1 MKQARAIL
9 TGIVVFALGITL
21 GGCGRS
27 VPRIISV
34 DGVQLT
40 PGQVHKLDQRYCG
53 YFPDG
58 NYIVDSRT
66 GQWSIE
72 ISPDPSTKD
81 MYAEVASEAE
91 PKMVKSIAPLEDHC
105 KIVEAQRRRESLP
118 ERGLVFPS
126 ALSY

>member
-1 MKQARAIL
+1 MTHARAIL
-9 TGIVVFALGITL
+9 TGLVVFALGITL
-21 GGCGRS
+21 VGCGRS

-34 DGVQLT
+34 DSVQLT
-40 PGQVHKLDQRYCG
+40 PGQIHKLDQRYCG

-72 ISPDPSTKD
+72 ISPDPSKKD
-81 MYAEVASEAE
+81 IYSQAASKAG

-105 KIVEAQRRRESLP
+105 KIVEAQRPRDILS

-126 ALSY
+126 TLSD

>member
-1 MKQARAIL
+1 MQHARAIMI
-9 TGIVVFALGITL
+9 GIVVFARGITL
-21 GGCGRS
+21 VGCGRS
-27 VPRIISV
+27 VPRVISV

-40 PGQVHKLDQRYCG
+40 PSQIHKLDQRYCG

-72 ISPDPSTKD
+72 ISPDPSKKD
-81 MYAEVASEAE
+81 IYSQAASEAR

-105 KIVEAQRRRESLP
+105 KIVEVQRRREILS
-118 ERGLVFPS
+118 ERGLVD
-126 ALSY
+126 LNVK

>member
-9 TGIVVFALGITL
+9 TGIVVLALGITL
-21 GGCGRS
+21 VGCGRS

-40 PGQVHKLDQRYCG
+40 PRQIHKLDQRYCG
-53 YFPDG
+53 YLPDG

-72 ISPDPSTKD
+72 ISTDPSTKD
-81 MYAEVASEAE
+81 IYSQVASEAGL
-91 PKMVKSIAPLEDHC
+91 KMVKSISPLEDHC
-105 KIVEAQRRRESLP
+105 KIVETQRRRESLS

>member
-1 MKQARAIL
+1 MKKARAIL
-9 TGIVVFALGITL
+9 TGIVVFALGMTL
-21 GGCGRS
+21 AGCGRS

-34 DGVQLT
+34 DGVQQT
-40 PGQVHKLDQRYCG
+40 PSQIHKLDQRYCG

-81 MYAEVASEAE
+81 MSSQVASEAGS
-91 PKMVKSIAPLEDHC
+91 KMVQSIAPLEDHC
-105 KIVEAQRRRESLP
+105 KIVEAQRRREILP
-118 ERGLVFPS
+118 ERGLLFPS
-126 ALSY
+126 ALSD